1 MPGII
6 YFILF
11 GGFIGW
17 LAGKFTKGSG
27 FGIAGNIAIGIAGSI
42 IGKFGFGMLGMWP
55 DNLLGEVFCSLLGAI
70 TLLYIIGKAK
80 K

>member
-1 MPGII
+1 MDLI

-27 FGIAGNIAIGIAGSI
+27 FGIIGNVLIGIGGSI
-42 IGKFGFGMLGMWP
+42 IGKFGFG
-55 DNLLGEVFCSLLGAI
+55 LLGIGSYTFIGEIVCSVLGAI
-70 TLLYIIGKAK
+70 ALLYIIGKAK